1 MGWIDKIIK
10 ITKELSATDAERP
23 SNTENDEREAIS
35 FASPLLDPL
44 WKEIEPLQERL
55 GYRFRVPHIFLEAMT
70 HRSYAN
76 ENRRHFSFKDNDR
89 LEFLGDAVLD
99 LVVGER
105 IFAMERQLKAGE
117 MTKLRAMVVSSEA
130 LAEVAEELGVGQY
143 LLLGIGER
151 KSGGAS
157 KPSLLADA
165 FEAVIGAVYIDGGF
179 EIAREC
185 IERLL
190 FDRLTEASEH
200 IGASDHKSR
209 LQEKCART
217 GHGLPVYQVI
227 GTHGPDHEKEFETE
241 CLIDGKPM
249 GHGIGPNLKTAEQNA
264 ASQAITSLK
273 KRKGGK
279 A

>member
-1 MGWIDKIIK
+1 MGWIDKIVK
-10 ITKELSATDAERP
+10 ITKDLSAAGENSPAKST
-23 SNTENDEREAIS
+23 TESQQDFS

-44 WKEIEPLQERL
+44 WQEIEPLQERL

-76 ENRRHFSFKDNDR
+76 ENRNQFHFKDNDR
-89 LEFLGDAVLD
+89 LEYLGDAVLD

-105 IFAMERQLKAGE
+105 IFSMEQQFKAGE
-117 MTKLRAMVVSSEA
+117 MTKLRAMVVSTEA
-130 LAEVAEELGVGQY
+130 LAEVAKELEIGKY
-143 LLLGIGER
+143 LLLGIGES
-151 KSGGAS
+151 KSGGAE

-179 EIAREC
+179 EVAQGC

-190 FDRLTEASEH
+190 FERLDVASEN
-200 IGASDHKSR
+200 IGSSDHKSR

-217 GHGLPVYQVI
+217 GHGLPVYQLV
-227 GTHGPDHEKEFETE
+227 GTRGPDHNKEFETE
-241 CLIDGKPM
+241 CLIDGEPM
-249 GHGIGPNLKTAEQNA
+249 GHGVGPNIKSAEQNA

-273 KRKGGK
+273 KRKGNTK
-279 A
+279 